1 MGTEQ
6 QALPSPAAPLASRTD
21 PSIYPTRL
29 VVLAPGQG
37 LEALALAQWLASP
50 VSLHRPSIL
59 FLSVVQSLNEEPCA
73 RVQLSDLTALTSGF
87 PVKVESEL
95 ILGKNWVDAVCE
107 VWQPGDLVICYAEQT
122 ISISGAAR
130 YPLWVA
136 LSNRLDASVFALTGF
151 CRESLRRPRT
161 RATEAVWWGV
171 ALALVAA
178 RAAGVLQAWI
188 SQHVIGWAHQILLI
202 LSVLAEIGLLWI
214 WNQAW

>member
-21 PSIYPTRL
+21 PSIYPVRL
-29 VVLAPGQG
+29 VILVPGQG

-73 RVQLSDLTALTSGF
+73 RLQLSDLIALTSGF
-87 PVKVESEL
+87 LVKIESEL
-95 ILGKNWVDAVCE
+95 ILEKNWVDAVCE
-107 VWQPGDLVICYAEQT
+107 VWQPGDLVICYAGQT
-122 ISISGAAR
+122 ISIPGGTR
-130 YPLWVA
+130 YPLGVA
-136 LSNRLDASVFALTGF
+136 LSNRLDAPVFALTGLY
-151 CRESLRRPRT
+151 REPLRRPRT
-161 RATEAVWWGV
+161 RATEVAWWGV

-178 RAAGVLQAWI
+178 FGVLQAWI
-188 SQHVIGWAHQILLI
+188 SQHVMGWANQILLI
-202 LSVLAEIGLLWI
+202 LSVLAEVGLLWI

>member
-1 MGTEQ
+1 MDHPKT
-6 QALPSPAAPLASRTD
+6 LPAPAVPLAGLTD
-21 PSIYPTRL
+21 PDTFPMRL
-29 VVLAPGQG
+29 VVLVPGQG

-50 VSLHRPSIL
+50 VSLHQPSIL

-73 RVQLSDLTALTSGF
+73 RLQLSDLIALTSGF
-87 PVKVESEL
+87 PVKVESDL
-95 ILGKNWVDAVCE
+95 ILGNNWVDAVCE
-107 VWQPGDLVICYAEQT
+107 VWQPGDLVICCAEQT

-151 CRESLRRPRT
+151 YRESLRRPRT
-161 RATEAVWWGV
+161 RATEVAWWGV

-178 RAAGVLQAWI
+178 FGVLQAWI
-188 SQHVIGWAHQILLI
+188 SQHVMGWAHQILLI
-202 LSVLAEIGLLWI
+202 LSVLAEVGLLWI

>member
-1 MGTEQ
+1 MNHP
-6 QALPSPAAPLASRTD
+6 QALPSPAASLADLTNPD
-21 PSIYPTRL
+21 IFPMRL
-29 VVLAPGQG
+29 VILVPGQG
-37 LEALALAQWLASP
+37 LEAPALAQWLASP
-50 VSLHRPSIL
+50 VSLQRPSIL

-73 RVQLSDLTALTSGF
+73 RLQLSDLIALTSGF
-87 PVKVESEL
+87 PVKVESDL
-95 ILGKNWVDAVCE
+95 ILGRNWVDAVCE
-107 VWQPGDLVICYAEQT
+107 VWQPGDSVICYAEQT

-151 CRESLRRPRT
+151 YRESLRRPRT
-161 RATEAVWWGV
+161 RATEVAWWGV

-178 RAAGVLQAWI
+178 FGVLQAWI

-202 LSVLAEIGLLWI
+202 LSVLAEVGLLWI